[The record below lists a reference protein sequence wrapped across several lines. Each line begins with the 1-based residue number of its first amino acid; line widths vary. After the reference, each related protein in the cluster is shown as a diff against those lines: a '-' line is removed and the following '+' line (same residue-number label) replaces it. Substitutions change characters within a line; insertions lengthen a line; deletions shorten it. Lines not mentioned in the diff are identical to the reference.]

1 MRYILLLLFTLIPLW
16 SGAPQAKAAEA
27 MVTTANRHASDA
39 AAAMLKKGGSAVDA
53 AIAAQLVLSLVEPQS
68 SGIGGGAFLLHF
80 GAKDGRIDAY
90 DGREKAPAAVT
101 PQLFLTPDGAPMG
114 FMAAVVGGRAVGV
127 PGVIKMLELAHAA
140 HGKLAWADLF
150 GPAIALAENGFQVS
164 PRLSGLIG
172 RFKHLRGEPTTRDY
186 FYVMGDG
193 VRKRLPVGHVL
204 KNAEYAQTLRIIAK
218 DGSKGF
224 YTGPVAQAIVDAVRS
239 HASNPGT
246 MSLEDLAAYE
256 AKRRAPVCAP
266 YRAFRV
272 CGMPPP
278 TSGGLTSLMILKMVE
293 RFDLGALKPSSGEAV
308 HLISEASR
316 LAFADRG
323 VYMADSDFVD
333 VPVNGLLNTDYLAAR
348 SALIDPAKAM
358 KSAAAGT
365 PPGVTK
371 KKAAADDATRPG
383 TTHLS
388 IVDAEGNAVSM
399 TSSVEGGFGAHL
411 MAGGFLL
418 NNQLTDFSFLPER
431 DGVQVANR
439 VEPGKRPRSSM
450 SPSLILNEDGKLFA
464 AIGSPGGSRIIGFV
478 TKTMIGLMDWKLS
491 MQEAINLPHH
501 INRNGKTDLEK
512 NTAAAKLAMQLEALG
527 HQISIRG
534 LTSGLHGIRRTQNG
548 LDGGADPRREGT
560 VIKLD

>member
-1 MRYILLLLFTLIPLW
+1 MRYLLVILSTVMFLLGP
-16 SGAPQAKAAEA
+16 SAANAAGA
-27 MVTTANRHASDA
+27 MVSTANPHASQA
-39 AAAMLKKGGSAVDA
+39 AAAMLKQGGSAVDA

-80 GAKDGRIDAY
+80 SGKDRRIEAY
-90 DGREKAPAAVT
+90 DGREKAPAGVT
-101 PQLFLTPDGAPMG
+101 SRLFLQDNGEPMG

-127 PGVIKMLELAHAA
+127 PGVIKMLELAHKT
-140 HGKLAWADLF
+140 HGNLDWQNLFAPAIKLA
-150 GPAIALAENGFQVS
+150 EEGFAVS
-164 PRLSGLIG
+164 PRMSGLLA
-172 RFKHLRGEPTTRDY
+172 RFKRLRGEPTTQDY
-186 FYVMGDG
+186 FYVTKGG
-193 VRKRLPVGHVL
+193 VRKPLPAGHLL
-204 KNAEYAQTLRIIAK
+204 KNANYAETLRTIARN
-218 DGSKGF
+218 GANGF
-224 YTGPVAQAIVDAVRS
+224 YSGPVAQAIVDAVRG

-246 MSLEDLAAYE
+246 MTLEDLAAYD
-256 AKRRAPVCAP
+256 AKRREPVCAP
-266 YRAFRV
+266 YRRHTV

-278 TSGGLTSLMILKMVE
+278 TSGGLTSLMILKMLE
-293 RFDLGALKPSSGEAV
+293 RFDMGSLKPSSLEAV

-333 VPVNGLLNTDYLAAR
+333 VPVAGLLNKEYLAAR

-358 KSAAAGT
+358 ASAAAGT

-371 KKAAADDATRPG
+371 KKAAADDVTRPG

-388 IVDAEGNAVSM
+388 IVDEQGNAVSM

-418 NNQLTDFSFLPER
+418 NNQLTDFSFQPER
-431 DGVQVANR
+431 DGMAVANR

-450 SPSLILNEDGKLFA
+450 SPSLILNEDGTLFA

-478 TKTMIGLMDWKLS
+478 TKAMIGLMDWKLTV
-491 MQEAINLPHH
+491 QEAINLPHH

-512 NTAAAKLAMQLEALG
+512 NTNVAKLARQLEAMG
-527 HQISIRG
+527 HRVRIRG
-534 LTSGLHGIRRTQNG
+534 LNSGLHGIRLTGEG

-560 VIKLD
+560 VITLD